1 MTAAGLPCSEASKE
15 CNIHF
20 LCTLNTAPPLEM
32 LDGIADQI
40 EDGQIHGI
48 WSWDTEYNEPI
59 LTLPWKYFCQICR
72 VRGKDASDME
82 AFNKPDGLRD
92 KEAQSDDDNLDD
104 LDSDKDSVSSN
115 ASANSDGGEQPSPQ
129 ASKEKAK
136 KRSPRKKLLESL
148 EVMYEQVKRFV
159 KPGEP
164 QMPSYT
170 TEKLQE
176 HLQCAQRVGADS
188 ELKKFQTQ
196 HGIKDTYQ
204 MFFIDRLVNSYKGQR
219 TLADKQTALKCAIEA
234 LPDCTMSPIWRIRG
248 LNPHLDTP
256 VEILHVVLLGFV
268 KYLWCNVI
276 KNQLKDNKDKKRV
289 LVAWLCSLN
298 VEGLGMDSSTL
309 NGDTLVNYYG
319 SLMGGDFQKIAQV
332 APFVLHGMPEIMDLK
347 KYLVT
352 LMSEIES
359 FLVHAAKWNVIT
371 QNVKRC

>member
-1 MTAAGLPCSEASKE
+1 
-15 CNIHF
+15 
-20 LCTLNTAPPLEM
+20 
-32 LDGIADQI
+32 
-40 EDGQIHGI
+40 
-48 WSWDTEYNEPI
+48 
-59 LTLPWKYFCQICR
+59 
-72 VRGKDASDME
+72 
-82 AFNKPDGLRD
+82 
-92 KEAQSDDDNLDD
+92 
-104 LDSDKDSVSSN
+104 
-115 ASANSDGGEQPSPQ
+115 
-129 ASKEKAK
+129 
-136 KRSPRKKLLESL
+136 
-148 EVMYEQVKRFV
+148 MYEWVKRFV

-176 HLQCAQRVGADS
+176 HLQHAQRVGANS
-188 ELKKFQTQ
+188 KLKKFQTQ

-204 MFFIDRLVNSYKGQR
+204 MFFIDRLVNSYKGRR
-219 TLADKQTALKCAIEA
+219 TLADKQTALKCAIEP
-234 LPDCTMSPIWRIRG
+234 LPDRTMSPIWRIRG

-289 LVAWLCSLN
+289 LAARLCSLN

-309 NGDTLVNYYG
+309 NRDTLVNYYG

-332 APFVLHGMPEIMDLK
+332 APFVLHGMVKEECYSTWVSLSKLIPLIWQPEIMDLK

-352 LMSEIES
+352 LMSEIEG
-359 FLVHAAKWNVIT
+359 FLVHAAKWNVIA